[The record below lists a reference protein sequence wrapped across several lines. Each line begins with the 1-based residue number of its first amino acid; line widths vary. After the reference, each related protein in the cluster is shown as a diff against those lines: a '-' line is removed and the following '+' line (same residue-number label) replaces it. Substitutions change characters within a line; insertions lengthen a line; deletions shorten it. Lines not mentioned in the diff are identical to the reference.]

1 MMIIN
6 NAFENTVKQKNDVV
20 FFLKY
25 LSKLIDGILVSEQ
38 IKQTIKKEVSI
49 LMNKGV
55 LPCLAT
61 ILIGDD
67 QASATYVKNKQTA
80 ASKVGIL
87 TRDIKLPE
95 NIDQE
100 KLVSTINEL
109 NKDNSVHGI
118 LVQLPLP
125 HHIESS
131 SITNVVNYEK
141 DVDGLTSYNLG
152 LLFEG
157 TPKLIPCTP
166 LGILQLIDFYNIDV
180 NGMDVAIINRS
191 NLVGKPLGILLM
203 NRDATVTFFHS
214 KSRNLEDKL
223 RNFDCIITAVGDR
236 KKFTLKNNM
245 VKDGVIIFDVGISRT
260 NGKIQGDVDFKCISE
275 KASYITP
282 VPGGVGPM
290 TVTMLLKNTVL
301 AATNFYGKYNN

>member
-1 MMIIN
+1 M
-6 NAFENTVKQKNDVV
+6 
-20 FFLKY
+20 
-25 LSKLIDGILVSEQ
+25 SKLIDGILVSEQ

-49 LMNKGV
+49 LINKGI

-61 ILIGDD
+61 ILVGDD

-87 TRDIKLPE
+87 TRDIKLPD
-95 NIDQE
+95 NTDQE

-125 HHIESS
+125 HHIES

-180 NGMDVAIINRS
+180 HGMDVAIINRS

-236 KKFTLKNNM
+236 KKFTLKKNM

-260 NGKIQGDVDFKCISE
+260 NGKIQGDVDFKSISE

-301 AATNFYGKYNN
+301 AATNFNGKYNN

>member
-1 MMIIN
+1 
-6 NAFENTVKQKNDVV
+6 
-20 FFLKY
+20 
-25 LSKLIDGILVSEQ
+25 
-38 IKQTIKKEVSI
+38 
-49 LMNKGV
+49 MNRGV

-61 ILIGDD
+61 ILVGDD

-125 HHIESS
+125 HHIES

-260 NGKIQGDVDFKCISE
+260 NGKIQGDVDFKSISE

-301 AATNFYGKYNN
+301 AATNFNGKYNN

>member
-1 MMIIN
+1 
-6 NAFENTVKQKNDVV
+6 
-20 FFLKY
+20 

-61 ILIGDD
+61 ILVGDD

-109 NKDNSVHGI
+109 NKDNRVHGI

-125 HHIESS
+125 HHIES

-260 NGKIQGDVDFKCISE
+260 NGKIQGDVDFKSISE

-301 AATNFYGKYNN
+301 AATNFNGKYNN